1 MKNEELKKELKVD
14 DSTLSNIKKFSDKI
28 DNITYNIKLGI
39 IKNTNNIESIYINCL
54 PEVITEISMEYI
66 EIITLELLTSNSNK
80 MFNNCNSIK
89 EAYENIIYMFNNK
102 TYTFK
107 KEKEYLLL
115 TLKYNLFGKEIET
128 EIKLSMRYVDK
139 IKILEN
145 ENKKLKKEIK
155 SLKKDLNN
163 KENKLKSLQIVKEDL
178 YKQLFL
184 LQEDNNNKDIKNTKN
199 KDNKNTNNKDNKN
212 INNNDKNNNN
222 NR

>member
-1 MKNEELKKELKVD
+1 MKNEGLKID
-14 DSTLSNIKKFSDKI
+14 DSSLSNIKKFSDKI
-28 DNITYNIKLGI
+28 DNIMYNIKLGI
-39 IKNTNNIESIYINCL
+39 IKNSNKTESIYINCL
-54 PEVITEISMEYI
+54 PEVITEISLEYI
-66 EIITLELLTSNSNK
+66 EIISLELLTSKSNK
-80 MFNNCNSIK
+80 MFNNCNTII
-89 EAYENIIYMFNNK
+89 EAYENIIYIFNNK

-128 EIKLSMRYVDK
+128 ELKLSMRYVDK

-155 SLKKDLNN
+155 LLKKDLTS

-184 LQEDNNNKDIKNTKN
+184 LQEILIIKRVK
-199 KDNKNTNNKDNKN
+199 
-212 INNNDKNNNN
+212 ILI
-222 NR
+222 